1 MAEAD
6 DRSEVPT
13 TGDEPGAPGRRRVVP
28 VVVGVVVA
36 LVIVGVV
43 LWLTLRPGMPSS
55 QTTSDPSSAPSFSS
69 TVLPTAEPGSTL
81 PPAGSEAGA
90 IGFDDSAAIGD
101 AVSVRIE
108 SLEAVDGE
116 ASQPGEVAGPSIR
129 VTIAFTNSGSEAYS
143 LAGAVAN
150 AYYGADLTPGIELAA
165 PGGVVFPEQVAAGE
179 TVRGTFIFNI
189 PEDARDTVRVTV
201 DYAAAE
207 PAVVFEGAAP
217 R

>member
-1 MAEAD
+1 MAEAE
-6 DRSEVPT
+6 DRTEVSPAAH
-13 TGDEPGAPGRRRVVP
+13 EAGAPERRRLVAIVVSVVVVL
-28 VVVGVVVA
+28 VVVG
-36 LVIVGVV
+36 IV
-43 LWLTLRPGMPSS
+43 LWLTLRPGTPSGQGTTAPSALPSS
-55 QTTSDPSSAPSFSS
+55 SSS
-69 TVLPTAEPGSTL
+69 TLPTAEPGSTL
-81 PPAGSEAGA
+81 PPAGSSDGA
-90 IGFDDSAAIGD
+90 IGLDDTAPVTD

-150 AYYGADLTPGIELAA
+150 AYYGSDLTPAIELAA
-165 PGGVVFPEQVAAGE
+165 PGGVPFPEQVAAGE
-179 TVRGTFIFNI
+179 TVRGTFVFNV
-189 PEDARDTVRVTV
+189 PEDARDAVRVTV